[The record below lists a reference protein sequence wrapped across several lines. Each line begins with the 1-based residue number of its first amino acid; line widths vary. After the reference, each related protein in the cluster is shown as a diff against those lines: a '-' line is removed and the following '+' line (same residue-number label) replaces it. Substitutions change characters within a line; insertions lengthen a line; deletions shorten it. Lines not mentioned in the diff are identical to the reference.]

1 MAENLKKFFGDH
13 VSFSFK
19 TLSEKITLIAV
30 IIGEVIIGILIVYAV
45 LFGPL

>member
-1 MAENLKKFFGDH
+1 MRENLKQFFRDH

-19 TLSEKITLIAV
+19 TPSEKITLIAAIV
-30 IIGEVIIGILIVYAV
+30 GEVVIGILIVYAV